1 VPDVL
6 VKISSLLNV
15 CIKAFLAFYLGNLYT
30 YDTIYVCPPR
40 HTSFTSSS
48 SSRLASLLFSSVQF
62 SNVNNFENKIYGNVC
77 HLSFDNNNNNYNVA
91 IGKNLLKCVYIM
103 NEKALKNSKA
113 TV

>member
-15 CIKAFLAFYLGNLYT
+15 CIKAFLAFYLGNLST
-30 YDTIYVCPPR
+30 YDTIYVWTPPT
-40 HTSFTSSS
+40 HPFHIIIIILIQT
-48 SSRLASLLFSSVQF
+48 RLASVQF

-77 HLSFDNNNNNYNVA
+77 HLSLDNNNVA

-113 TV
+113 AL